1 MDKKKKLTVVEKFE
15 DTIAIL
21 RGETPP
27 NGSNV
32 EQVVT
37 FLQERKAQTEK
48 KNASGNKADRKPTA
62 QQIENE
68 GIKEQIVAVLSS
80 ATKPMTATEVGKAL
94 GIESNHRVSAL
105 LTQLKKDGTVL
116 REEIKGRAMFSL
128 PKGEQAE

>member
-15 DTIAIL
+15 DTIAVL
-21 RGETPP
+21 RGEAAP
-27 NGSNV
+27 NGSTVDELIAFN
-32 EQVVT
+32 
-37 FLQERKAQTEK
+37 QERMAQTVK
-48 KNASGNKADRKPTA
+48 KNASGSKVERKPTA

-80 ATKPMTATEVGKAL
+80 AIEPMTATAVGKAL

-116 REEIKGRAMFSL
+116 REEVKGRAVFSL
-128 PKGEQAE
+128 PKGEHAE